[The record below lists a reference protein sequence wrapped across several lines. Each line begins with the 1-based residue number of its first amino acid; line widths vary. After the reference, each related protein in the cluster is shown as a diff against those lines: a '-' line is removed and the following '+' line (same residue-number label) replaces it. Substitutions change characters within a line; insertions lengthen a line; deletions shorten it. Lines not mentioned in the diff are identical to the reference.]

1 MSSATVVIAGGGT
14 GGHVV
19 PGLAIADALVAAGVQ
34 ASAIHWVGSQRGME
48 VDAVP
53 AAGYRLTA
61 LPGRGIERRL
71 TPANIA
77 NVAGLVRGVVTGVR
91 LIRRERPAVVVSLG
105 GYAAVPC
112 AVGAVL
118 WRRPLVIQEQN
129 ATPSLANRMVA
140 RFARWA
146 SVPVAGTGLS
156 RERVTGNP
164 LSDKAMAALDL
175 DRTTARAELG
185 IDDERFVVL
194 AFGGSLGARRINHAV
209 LDLAE
214 EWRDRDDVAIR
225 HVIGRRDW
233 PDLTDRVA
241 ALADEPLAYEAVEFE
256 DRLPTAL
263 VAADVAVCRAGGM
276 TIAELTALGVPAVL
290 VPLPIAPNDAQRA
303 NAAAMSAAGA
313 AVVVDDEALDHHL
326 LAEHLETWRA
336 GGLDDAA
343 ASARELGRPGASA
356 DIANAIIEEAGLS
369 VDGPH
374 LSHRQDR
381 S

>member
-1 MSSATVVIAGGGT
+1 MRSDQDLKRDRNKRRAVLTFFGTAIAVGGCMFVFKLFTFLATIQRDEIAGSQSAQRILEEIEDTGQRAAELAGQVLAYAGGE
-14 GGHVV
+14 
-19 PGLAIADALVAAGVQ
+19 DA
-34 ASAIHWVGSQRGME
+34 
-48 VDAVP
+48 P
-53 AAGYRLTA
+53 
-61 LPGRGIERRL
+61 
-71 TPANIA
+71 
-77 NVAGLVRGVVTGVR
+77 
-91 LIRRERPAVVVSLG
+91 
-105 GYAAVPC
+105 
-112 AVGAVL
+112 
-118 WRRPLVIQEQN
+118 
-129 ATPSLANRMVA
+129 
-140 RFARWA
+140 
-146 SVPVAGTGLS
+146 
-156 RERVTGNP
+156 
-164 LSDKAMAALDL
+164 MAALDL

-233 PDLTDRVA
+233 PDLTERVA

-326 LAEHLETWRA
+326 LAEHHGHLGFVIELWRFEIDPVDTFRCIGNKKIGQRFCRLRREETRM
-336 GGLDDAA
+336 GKRKLIKLCFD
-343 ASARELGRPGASA
+343 RGRYF
-356 DIANAIIEEAGLS
+356 S
-369 VDGPH
+369 VAMTKA
-374 LSHRQDR
+374 
-381 S
+381 